1 MSPLFFKIV
10 IVGVPFGFSL
20 MWFVYWIVKLY
31 KAKNKIPAKKTAA
44 ASDQNQSETKK

>member
-20 MWFVYWIVKLY
+20 MWFVYWVVKLY
-31 KAKNKIPAKKTAA
+31 KAKNKLQKKPDAP
-44 ASDQNQSETKK
+44 SNPKK

>member
-20 MWFVYWIVKLY
+20 MWFVYWVVKIY
-31 KAKNKIPAKKTAA
+31 KEKRRLEARKAGKKARTA
-44 ASDQNQSETKK
+44 SRR

>member
-20 MWFVYWIVKLY
+20 MWFVYWVVKLY
-31 KAKNKIPAKKTAA
+31 KEKHRLQAKKTGAA
-44 ASDQNQSETKK
+44 APPDSAQ